1 MPFRGTTQHRRERER
16 EEQDQDQEEGSAR
29 RRRRRRR
36 DGQGKKE
43 AIDGKK
49 GKENGEKKEREKGGE
64 RDDQE
69 CTAGKLTIGGRNVAE
84 TDDVFGNT
92 TRLFTLNTKRHP
104 SLGSTSNISTLSI
117 P

>member
-29 RRRRRRR
+29 WRRRR

-49 GKENGEKKEREKGGE
+49 GKENGGKKRKRERE

-69 CTAGKLTIGGRNVAE
+69 CTAGRLTIGGRNVAG

-92 TRLFTLNTKRHP
+92 RRLFTLNTERHP
-104 SLGSTSNISTLSI
+104 PSLRRVTSSTLSI